1 VARNRIPQIRRAF
14 APYLLVLLQAH
25 LLVVAML
32 HQHGET
38 TASRHSLCVS
48 SHEVQTS
55 PESKNNLLCT
65 VCQIVHN
72 GAVQPASAAQILPP
86 SISLP
91 LLRRMAPSHYRAEL
105 PALSY
110 GRAPPLV

>member
-1 VARNRIPQIRRAF
+1 
-14 APYLLVLLQAH
+14 LLVILQAH
-25 LLVVAML
+25 LLVAAVL
-32 HQHGET
+32 HQHGGT
-38 TASRHSLCVS
+38 TAPHHSLCVS
-48 SHEVQTS
+48 GYEVQPS
-55 PESKNNLLCT
+55 SDSKGNLLCT

-86 SISLP
+86 SNSLP

-110 GRAPPLV
+110 GRAPPLL

>member
-1 VARNRIPQIRRAF
+1 VVRNRTLKIRRTF
-14 APYLLVLLQAH
+14 APFLLVILQAN

-38 TASRHSLCVS
+38 IALRHGLCVS
-48 SHEVQTS
+48 GHEVQPS
-55 PESKNNLLCT
+55 PDSKGNLLCT

-72 GAVQPASAAQILPP
+72 GAVQAASAAQILPP
-86 SISLP
+86 TNSLP
-91 LLRRMAPSHYRAEL
+91 VLRRMAPSHYRAEL

-110 GRAPPLV
+110 GRAPPQL

>member
-1 VARNRIPQIRRAF
+1 M
-14 APYLLVLLQAH
+14 QAN
-25 LLVVAML
+25 LLVVAIL

-38 TASRHSLCVS
+38 IALRQDLSVS
-48 SHEVQTS
+48 GYEVQPS
-55 PESKNNLLCT
+55 PDSKGNLLCT

-91 LLRRMAPSHYRAEL
+91 LLRRRAPSHYRTEL
-105 PALSY
+105 PALNY
-110 GRAPPLV
+110 GRAPPLL